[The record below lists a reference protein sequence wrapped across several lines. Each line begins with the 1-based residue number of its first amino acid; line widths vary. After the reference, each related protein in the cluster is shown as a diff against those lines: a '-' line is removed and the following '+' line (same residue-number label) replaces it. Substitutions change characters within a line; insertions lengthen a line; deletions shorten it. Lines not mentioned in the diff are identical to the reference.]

1 MANKEDY
8 QKRSTNFGKQINE
21 KNDIYIIEHRHE
33 KQSVI
38 ASFRKLQMI
47 HLKKKENN
55 NILLRNY

>member
-55 NILLRNY
+55 NIF